1 VAASKVPLS
10 RSASHF
16 LFVGIKGYVVA
27 LKRDDGEIAW
37 SARLPKGA
45 SLVPLVVED
54 GFVFAVSGGEVS
66 CLDARTGKLVWHNKL
81 KGYGTSYA
89 MLAGAQNPSAMAA
102 LEAAAAAAAAAGAS
116 AAAAAS

>member
-1 VAASKVPLS
+1 VAASKVPS
-10 RSASHF
+10 PRSSSPF
-16 LFVGIKGYVVA
+16 LFVGIKGSVVA

-37 SARLPKGA
+37 SVRLPKGS

-66 CLDARTGKLVWHNKL
+66 CLEARTGKLVWHNKL

-102 LEAAAAAAAAAGAS
+102 LEAAAAAAAAGAV
-116 AAAAAS
+116 AAAS